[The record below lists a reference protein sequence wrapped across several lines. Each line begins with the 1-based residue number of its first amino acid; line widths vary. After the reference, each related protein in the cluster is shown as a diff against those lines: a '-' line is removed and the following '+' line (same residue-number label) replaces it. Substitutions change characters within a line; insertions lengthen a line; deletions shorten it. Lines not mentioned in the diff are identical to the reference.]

1 MKKRNKI
8 LFGAVSVVLVFAV
21 IAGVLIFRKP
31 KKAQLP
37 PVVREKFEFGELLT
51 ETAGN
56 TEVQELNFAS
66 EEEMLSSMQKGC
78 ENETFALYYH
88 PDNMAVAL
96 LNKTNGKVM
105 FSNPYNAAKDPNHSG
120 DVGEKLDSQV
130 VLTYLEKETTPVE
143 LYSSVE
149 CAAKGQ
155 YGIKTYENA
164 LSFEM
169 VFGEEQSKNAV
180 MRVFSEKTYETI
192 CETVSED
199 TKDLLDLYYVHYSE
213 SDLADSGIFEVYP
226 DIKKQDLYYCNYELS
241 ERDKK
246 KLSAAMEEAG
256 FTVEDAKKEA
266 EKLELGESTE
276 SSPYFKLTL
285 NYVLTDTGVTVN
297 IPNESVSYN
306 GDFPLLRLSVLP
318 YFGAEEAGEEATGYL
333 FIPDGMGTVI
343 KMNRESENRR
353 TIMTGKV
360 YGENGSAL
368 PKKTATEKTEQYY
381 LPVFGTVRN
390 NGTALFGIITGG
402 DGNAEITS
410 VLGRPRGNYYAVNPE
425 FLFRDYEQYT
435 RVSGVEN
442 PWSNKT
448 LYLYDK
454 NTAEEDFNIRYTFLS
469 GEEANYSAMARVY
482 REYLFGKGKEESE
495 RAVLHLETVGSALT
509 KKSMLGF
516 SYDAEAVFTGYED
529 NLSILDDLK
538 KANAASVSLTL
549 TGWQK
554 NGLDAGVS
562 DRIRPSSALGGKT
575 GLQKIIEY
583 CRQENITLSL
593 LNYLSFVGSDKWF
606 DNFKPGDD
614 AARTLELQYAKNA
627 SLQPDTMEYD
637 EGRYVVKASVYD
649 RYLSGLKKS
658 ADSDYNLNLGALG
671 YSLNADYT
679 KKETVNR
686 GQALRYITDT
696 LERNSGNLSFE
707 KGNAYVLKYA
717 GEITHMAG
725 GNSGLPGETAAV
737 PFLQMVIGSNA
748 ACSSEPI
755 NLKENKRDM
764 LLTCIESGMAP
775 TYLLSY
781 SNTSALK
788 STDHTEYYAIDYSI
802 LKESMLEDYAYVE
815 KAVTAAKGSSIE
827 SHEILAEGVTVST
840 FQNGAKVYV
849 NKTDKDYTADGITVK
864 AKDYTVK
871 G

>member
-1 MKKRNKI
+1 MKRKKI

-31 KKAQLP
+31 KKAKLL
-37 PVVREKFEFGELLT
+37 PVVREQFTFGELLS
-51 ETAGN
+51 ENKGN
-56 TEVQELNFAS
+56 TDIKELDFAS
-66 EEEMLSSMQKGC
+66 EAEMLGSMLKGC
-78 ENETFALYYH
+78 ENEKYALYYL
-88 PDNMAVAL
+88 PETMTVAWED
-96 LNKTNGKVM
+96 KASGKVM
-105 FSNPYNAAKDPNHSG
+105 FTNPYNAAKDPNHSG
-120 DVGEKLDSQV
+120 SVGEKLDSQV
-130 VLTYLEKETTPVE
+130 VLTYLEKETALVE
-143 LYSSVE
+143 LYSAAE
-149 CAAKGQ
+149 CAEKGQ
-155 YGIKTYENA
+155 YNIKTYENA
-164 LSFEM
+164 LSLEM
-169 VFGEEQSKNAV
+169 TFGEDQSGNV
-180 MRVFSEKTYETI
+180 LMRVFSEKTYETL
-192 CETVSED
+192 CKAVSED
-199 TKDLLDLYYVHYSE
+199 TKDLLDLYYVHYTE
-213 SDLADSGIFEVYP
+213 SDLDDSGILEVYP
-226 DIKKQDLYYCNYELS
+226 DVKKQDLYYCNYEWND
-241 ERDKK
+241 RDKK
-246 KLSAAMEEAG
+246 KLTAAMEEAG
-256 FTVEDAKKEA
+256 FTAEDAKKEA
-266 EKLELGESTE
+266 ERLNLGASAESN
-276 SSPYFKLTL
+276 PYFKLTL
-285 NYVLTDTGVTVN
+285 NYVLTDSGLTVN
-297 IPNESVSYN
+297 IPNESISYN
-306 GDFPLLRLSVLP
+306 PDFPLLRLSVLP
-318 YFGAEEAGEEATGYL
+318 YFGSEEAGKDATGYL
-333 FIPDGMGTVI
+333 FIPDGTGTVI
-343 KMNRESENRR
+343 SMNQENENRR

-368 PKKTATEKTEQYY
+368 PKKTAAEKTGQYY

-390 NGTALFGIITGG
+390 NGTALFGIITSG

-425 FLFRDYEQYT
+425 FLLRDYEQYT

-454 NTAEEDFNIRYTFLS
+454 NTAEEDFNVRYTFLT
-469 GEEANYSAMARVY
+469 GEDANYSSMAKVY
-482 REYLFGKGKEESE
+482 REYLFGKGEKEGQ

-509 KKSMLGF
+509 AKSTLGF
-516 SYDAEAVFTGYED
+516 SYDAEAVFTGYKD

-562 DRIRPSSALGGKT
+562 DRIRPSSALGGKK
-575 GLQKIIEY
+575 GLRKVAEY
-583 CRQENITLSL
+583 CKKENILLSL
-593 LNYLSFVGSDKWF
+593 TNTLTFVGSDKWF
-606 DNFKPGDD
+606 DNFKPSDD
-614 AARTLELQYAKNA
+614 AARTMELQYAKNA
-627 SLQPDTMEYD
+627 KLQPDTMEYD

-649 RYLSGLKKS
+649 RYVSGLVKS
-658 ADSDYNLNLGALG
+658 ADSNCNLNLGELG
-671 YSLNADYT
+671 YWLNADYT

-707 KGNAYVLKYA
+707 KGNAYVLPYA
-717 GEITHMAG
+717 KEITHMTG

-755 NLKENKRDM
+755 NLKENKRDA
-764 LLTCIESGMAP
+764 LLTCVESGMAP

-788 STDHTEYYAIDYSI
+788 STDHTEYYAIDYTI
-802 LKESMLEDYAYVE
+802 LKDGMLEDYAYVE
-815 KAVTAAKGSSIE
+815 KAVKAAKGSSIKT
-827 SHEILAEGVTVST
+827 HEIIADGITVST

-849 NKTDKDYTADGITVK
+849 NKTDKDYTADGVTVK